1 MNHNI
6 INKDYAYCSGVT
18 CPIRKECNRYLPNP
32 PDEPLWWISPA
43 FNTKSSYTEITL
55 TDEFET
61 AFRRAM
67 EGGAE

>member
-43 FNTKSSYTEITL
+43 FNDKVKRCTH
-55 TDEFET
+55 FEQVN
-61 AFRRAM
+61 M
-67 EGGAE
+67 NVNEELQNE